1 LVAFIVLNFGAT
13 VAVRERALAG
23 VRGGTRLRPAEIT
36 IMVVAWACVPVLIWA
51 LAAAGVSF
59 ALHPTTVLIVPGL
72 AWAAVMAVRAGWRSC
87 GTGLAV
93 AAVGVVGAFAGPAG
107 AWAVA
112 GVGLCAVLLGK
123 AAAIAWQRRA

>member
-1 LVAFIVLNFGAT
+1 
-13 VAVRERALAG
+13 
-23 VRGGTRLRPAEIT
+23 
-36 IMVVAWACVPVLIWA
+36 
-51 LAAAGVSF
+51 
-59 ALHPTTVLIVPGL
+59 
-72 AWAAVMAVRAGWRSC
+72 MAVRAGWRSC

-93 AAVGVVGAFAGPAG
+93 AAVGVVGAFAEPVG